1 MIYLE
6 LLQSSKLEGCD
17 EIIDYDILGGKAYV
31 LCRMFVR

>member
-17 EIIDYDILGGKAYV
+17 EIIDFDILGGES
-31 LCRMFVR
+31 LCIVPDVC